1 MVLASEEFTTL
12 TIRNVPAET
21 VKTLK
26 SLARSNKRSIE
37 QEGRDILRT
46 FLAERFVAESRRFMS
61 EVSQGLAPAVWE
73 AALASVV
80 WMAIRQGVLTPEEGP
95 KRLGLAAR
103 LGIHSV
109 PSRTLWQGALIRAVS
124 SGVAVHDTLFVE
136 LAVRQELP
144 LTTFDRK
151 VLKMFPAVASRPG
164 DLIPQ

>member
-1 MVLASEEFTTL
+1 MTAVIDT
-12 TIRNVPAET
+12 NVVAYLLLGT
-21 VKTLK
+21 
-26 SLARSNKRSIE
+26 
-37 QEGRDILRT
+37 
-46 FLAERFVAESRRFMS
+46 ERFVAESRRFMS

-95 KRLGLAAR
+95 KRLALAAR

-109 PSRTLWQGALIRAVS
+109 PSRTLWQGALVRAVS
-124 SGVAVHDTLFVE
+124 SGVAVHDTLFGE

-151 VLKMFPAVASRPG
+151 VLKMFPAVASRSG
-164 DLIPQ
+164 DLIPQQNQSSYRVGHPRCPA